1 MDTRQDELRR
11 DLDATLQARKEL
23 GKEYEDELLDSFM
36 KRLDARLDARVERSV
51 SARMD
56 GYERTDGYER
66 HPHHHRDRHPR
77 RSGWG
82 KRSGNGL
89 AVVSMAFGIPLTA
102 IAGNPETGGFAGLL
116 VCWAGLVGI
125 NFAAAFGERR
135 NREDRRPRSDWD

>member
-23 GKEYEDELLDSFM
+23 GKEYEDELVDSFM

-51 SARMD
+51 AQRMD
-56 GYERTDGYER
+56 DHEPGPYRER
-66 HPHHHRDRHPR
+66 HQRSR
-77 RSGWG
+77 RQGWT
-82 KRSGNGL
+82 KRSGSGL

-102 IAGNPETGGFAGLL
+102 IASNPTNGGFAGLL
-116 VCWAGLVGI
+116 VCWAGIVGV

-135 NREDRRPRSDWD
+135 SREDRRPRSDWD